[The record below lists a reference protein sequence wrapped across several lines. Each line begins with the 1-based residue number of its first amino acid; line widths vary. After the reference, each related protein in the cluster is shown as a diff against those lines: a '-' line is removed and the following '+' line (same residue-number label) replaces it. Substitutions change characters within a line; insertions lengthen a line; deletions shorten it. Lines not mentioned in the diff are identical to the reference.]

1 MSTLNDKQRKLID
14 YHLQMTL
21 MEAAQSMKEK
31 LKAHDTITFD
41 SAEQMNEYNTF
52 AIQYFY
58 NLRVQAPD
66 SINLIN
72 FKHTNDYDS
81 AN

>member
-21 MEAAQSMKEK
+21 MEAAESMKTK

-41 SAEQMNEYNTF
+41 SIEQMNEFNTF
-52 AIQYFY
+52 PLQYFY
-58 NLRVQAPD
+58 NLRTEAPD

-72 FKHTNDYDS
+72 FKHKS
-81 AN
+81 L